1 MNSIQEGETP
11 EQAILRLLLQQV
23 HMERE
28 LDALK
33 AEAIDLEQSYGNVK
47 TLLENEDYPSLEQ
60 VKKEAF
66 LLMIR
71 KWIEWAEKMVASSYW
86 PLNKMN
92 AADNG

>member
-33 AEAIDLEQSYGNVK
+33 AEAIDLEQSYGDVK

-71 KWIEWAEKMVASSYW
+71 KWIEWAEKMVASSY
-86 PLNKMN
+86 
-92 AADNG
+92 

>member
-33 AEAIDLEQSYGNVK
+33 AEAIDLEQSYDDVK

-71 KWIEWAEKMVASSYW
+71 KWIEWAEKMVASSY
-86 PLNKMN
+86 
-92 AADNG
+92 

>member
-33 AEAIDLEQSYGNVK
+33 AEAIDLEQSYGDVK
-47 TLLENEDYPSLEQ
+47 TLLENEDYPSLGQ

-71 KWIEWAEKMVASSYW
+71 KWIEWAEKMVASSY
-86 PLNKMN
+86 
-92 AADNG
+92 